1 MNPETT
7 LKLSSSLPK
16 DFAKRQA
23 ILLAN
28 YERSRLEREAKR
40 LRRQRIRAALESAL
54 APILL
59 AALTLTV
66 FAALFNHTPWGF
78 IEALL
83 AP

>member
-1 MNPETT
+1 MNMSNERT
-7 LKLSSSLPK
+7 LRLPPSLPK

-40 LRRQRIRAALESAL
+40 LRRQRIRAAL

-83 AP
+83 TL